1 MKLETFIARRYFV
14 SKHKLN
20 FITVISLISTLGIMV
35 GVASLIVVL
44 SVFNGF
50 GNLVESF
57 LTSIDPDIRIDFIQ
71 NSNENFAKTNSLLKD
86 NENIKSFSPYINS
99 RVLLESRYAQSVS
112 ELKGIEKNKFFE
124 LYDSSKIIFYKS
136 KSDDETIP
144 GIYVGIILANE
155 LQVNLHDTIK
165 VFAPVSMNSFLSG
178 FSPIRSKTFLV
189 KGIFYSQNNQY
200 DKTLSIIDLN
210 SFLSLFGSSKEIQGF
225 EITLTDKNMVEKIKN
240 IFEDKFQDDAEILDK
255 YEIHNEL
262 FSVMKIERW
271 VAYLL
276 LTLIIAVASFNILSS
291 LTMTVLE
298 KKRDISVMKSFG
310 VSEKSL
316 LKIFLN
322 EGAIIGFVGTI
333 LGIGLGLFICWLQ
346 IEYKIYP
353 LDPMLYKI
361 DSLPLKI
368 QVSDFLIVA
377 FASMFLS
384 ILSAMFP
391 ALRAAKTNLID
402 GIKWE

>member
-1 MKLETFIARRYFV
+1 MKLEKFIAKRYFI

-20 FITVISLISTLGIMV
+20 FITIISIISTLGIMI
-35 GVASLIVVL
+35 GVASLIIVL

-50 GNLVESF
+50 GSLVESF
-57 LTSIDPDIRIDFIQ
+57 LTSIDPDVRIDFVQI
-71 NSNENFAKTNSLLKD
+71 NNDYISTTESLLKNNKD
-86 NENIKSFSPYINS
+86 IKTYTPYLTS
-99 RVLLESRYAQSVS
+99 RVLLESKYSQSVA
-112 ELKGIEKNKFFE
+112 ELKGIEINKFFE

-136 KSDDETIP
+136 ELNNISMP
-144 GIYVGIILANE
+144 GIYLGIILANE
-155 LQVNLHDTIK
+155 LQVNLDDTLR
-165 VFAPVSMNSFLSG
+165 VFAPSPMNSFLNG
-178 FSPIRSKTFLV
+178 FSPVKSRAFFV

-200 DKTLSIIDLN
+200 DKNLSIIDL
-210 SFLSLFGSSKEIQGF
+210 SSALSLFGSFKSIQGF
-225 EITLTDKNMVEKIKN
+225 EISLSEKDKIGKLKEELEN
-240 IFEDKFQDDAEILDK
+240 IFNGKIEVLDK
-255 YEIHNEL
+255 YEIHSEL

-276 LTLIIAVASFNILSS
+276 LSLIIAVASFNILSS

-298 KKRDISVMKSFG
+298 KKRDISIMKSFG

-333 LGIGLGLFICWLQ
+333 LGTILGLFICWLQ

-353 LDPMLYKI
+353 LDPTQYKI
-361 DSLPLKI
+361 DSLPLEVRI
-368 QVSDFLIVA
+368 IDFFTVA
-377 FASMFLS
+377 FASMTLS
-384 ILSAMFP
+384 ILSASFP
-391 ALRAAKTNLID
+391 ASIASKTNLIE